1 MGEVQSYDWNM
12 GHYLFF
18 SRMICSLYSLSE
30 SGVSPFTLTGWLST
44 MAVITNGLYDYKF
57 FNRLSEWWCISLTW
71 LGQLNRLQTGQQKKN
86 CKRKRNAFIVM
97 PDATAGIDYT
107 IDRRNKHN
115 WKKKPK
121 FVLCNYWNR
130 SPDFFPA
137 SRHLNIYDRVLGQ

>member
-44 MAVITNGLYDYKF
+44 MAVITNGLYDGKF

-71 LGQLNRLQTGQQKKN
+71 LGQLSRLQTGQQKKIVKEN
-86 CKRKRNAFIVM
+86 ETRLLWCLMQRRESITRSIVAINITEKRNRNLSYVTI
-97 PDATAGIDYT
+97 GIDRL
-107 IDRRNKHN
+107 ISFLRRVI
-115 WKKKPK
+115 WISTTE
-121 FVLCNYWNR
+121 F
-130 SPDFFPA
+130 
-137 SRHLNIYDRVLGQ
+137 